1 MAVEKAPVAAEQLT
15 DTAEHI
21 ETTAEVV
28 ENKGALAS
36 LGIEPMLFVAQL
48 VNFAIILFVMW
59 KWVYV
64 PLLKTLDER
73 TKKIEQGLKDATD
86 AGSAKAEAEKERDA
100 LIGTARQESKRI
112 IEEATKA
119 AEAERAETVEKAKAE
134 VARVVTQ
141 GKERLAAE
149 QVALIASVR
158 AEAATL
164 VTLAT
169 EKILREKLDSKSDA
183 KLVADSLKDA

>member
-1 MAVEKAPVAAEQLT
+1 MVEANTQTTEQ
-15 DTAEHI
+15 I
-21 ETTAEVV
+21 ETVAQTTEQP
-28 ENKGALAS
+28 GALGA
-36 LGIEPMLFVAQL
+36 LGVEPMLFVAQL

-73 TKKIEQGLKDATD
+73 TAKIEKGLKDATD
-86 AGSAKAEAEKERDA
+86 AGAAKAEAQKERDA

-112 IEEATKA
+112 IEEASKA
-119 AEAERAETVEKAKAE
+119 AEAERVDTVEKAKAE
-134 VARVVTQ
+134 VACVVTQ

-149 QVALIASVR
+149 QIALIASVR

-169 EKILREKLDSKSDA
+169 EKILREKLDGKTDA